1 MTLQQVLDAMPLVAI
16 LRGITPDEAVDVA
29 EALVDAGFRCLEVPL
44 NSPDPLVSIARIA
57 ARLGDRALVGAGTV
71 LAVEDVSRVAAAGGR
86 IIVAPNCDPAVI
98 GAAKEAGLAALPAF
112 FTPTEALRALAAGAD
127 ALKLFPAEA
136 ASPAALK
143 AMLAILPPGT
153 AILPVG
159 GIGPDQ
165 FGPYWDAGAA
175 GFGIGSFL
183 YGPARPVAE
192 IAARA
197 SALVERMRSREPR
210 RQSRRA

>member
-1 MTLQQVLDAMPLVAI
+1 MTLKQVLAEMPLVAI
-16 LRGITPDEAVDVA
+16 LRGIAPAEAVDIA
-29 EALVDAGFRCLEVPL
+29 EALVDVGFRCIEVPL

-57 ARLGDRALVGAGTV
+57 ARIGDRALVGAGTV

-86 IIVAPNCDPAVI
+86 IIIAPNSNPAII
-98 GAAKEAGLAALPAF
+98 GAAKDAGLAAMPAF
-112 FTPTEALRALAAGAD
+112 FTPTEAFQALAAGAD

-136 ASPAALK
+136 ASPATLK

-159 GIGPDQ
+159 GIGTDQ
-165 FGPYWDAGAA
+165 IGPYWAAGAA
-175 GFGIGSFL
+175 GFGIGSSL
-183 YGPARPVAE
+183 YVPARPVAE

-197 SALVERMRSREPR
+197 SALVDRVRSLAPR
-210 RQSRRA
+210 R

>member
-175 GFGIGSFL
+175 GFGIGSSL

-210 RQSRRA
+210 WQSRRA